1 METSKQ
7 LQIANQKEL
16 DLLTAKYNLLCKIIT
31 PTGFYKAWFD
41 SLSKY
46 NGAEEAFEALN
57 TEYYEMVGQYR
68 YASYRAFITS
78 KKNLKK

>member
-31 PTGFYKAWFD
+31 PAGFYKTWFN
-41 SLSKY
+41 SLSIHKGY
-46 NGAEEAFEALN
+46 EEAFEALN
-57 TEYYEMVGQYR
+57 AEYYAMVGEYR
-68 YASYRAFITS
+68 YSSYKAFKASLRKI
-78 KKNLKK
+78 K